1 MRRCVMGSL
10 IRRNGQIELP
20 GLQKRDKNGQ
30 LRGGKRK
37 NAGRKP
43 KGARA
48 GSPHKKRGEVKA
60 VYPQHV
66 TLRVARGVRWLR
78 GWKMFR
84 AIRGALAQSVD
95 THADFR
101 ICHFSLQG
109 DHLHLICEAEHK
121 DALARGVQ
129 GFEISAAK
137 RLHRELRRRGG
148 TIFPDR
154 YHVEQIRTV
163 AHVRHTLSYVLN
175 NWRKHGQDREIEGLY
190 EGRIDPFSSAIWFA
204 GFKERTQP
212 IAIPPDYKPP
222 RIAEPQSW
230 LLREGY
236 KRAPAIS
243 VYAVPGAR

>member
-1 MRRCVMGSL
+1 MAATKRRK
-10 IRRNGQIELP
+10 GQLELP
-20 GLQKRDKNGQ
+20 RMEKRDKNGQ
-30 LRGGKRK
+30 LRGGKRA

-48 GSPHKKRGEVKA
+48 GAPHKRRGEVKA

-66 TLRVARGVRWLR
+66 TLRVAKGVRWLR

-84 AIRGALAQSVD
+84 AIRRALAVSVD
-95 THADFR
+95 GAHASGEFR

-121 DALARGVQ
+121 QALARGVQ

-137 RLHRELRRRGG
+137 RLNRELRRRSGA
-148 TIFPDR
+148 IFPDR
-154 YHVEQIRTV
+154 YHVEAIRTV
-163 AHVRHTLSYVLN
+163 AHVRHMLSYVLN
-175 NWRKHGQDREIEGLY
+175 NWRKHRQDHETRGLY

-204 GFKERTQP
+204 GFEERTQP
-212 IAIPPDYKPP
+212 IAIPPEY
-222 RIAEPQSW
+222 EPARVAAPHSW

-236 KRAPAIS
+236 KRAAPIS
-243 VYAVPGAR
+243 VYEVPGARG